1 MPELPQKLVDLFIEA
16 KKAEPTNELSF
27 LIGSGFSR
35 ADHMLLVGDINKKL
49 SELKES
55 DFFLGQEMSA
65 WFYKDDYVDPNQR
78 MTLFDRRFAEEFVRF
93 YIESQCHGNPGEFNY
108 EVFFDYFNEYLNEK
122 QHRVEIE
129 RFCEEHKAKYNVTGH
144 FENARQYLSRFLN
157 IFNQLVAS
165 LLTTAKYYQNISYTG
180 GYPNYEQFSR
190 LLSRLLKNNIIHV
203 HSLNHDMLFDHL
215 ASTVSGI
222 FQHFTDGFTE
232 MNSPYFGEIRQ
243 SYKIGDE
250 DFYKTYKVR
259 LQYFNNQY
267 KGRLHFYKLH
277 GSVDTYPLYLQRT
290 NESVT
295 IKLDYGVG
303 EIFKEELNKEKEQ
316 YEYVYPFT
324 NKYPAYLTGT
334 TQKIK
339 RYGDPF
345 FAEMFKH
352 FKRNLE
358 ASEKL
363 IVIGY
368 GFQDKGINELLE
380 THFLASGKKI
390 FVVDI
395 RTPESDLLKKYPD
408 QFIITGTGV
417 RQTPYEQYMDFINL

>member
-1 MPELPQKLVDLFIEA
+1 MPELPKKLVDLITEA
-16 KKAEPTNELSF
+16 KKPEPTNELCF

-49 SELKES
+49 RELKES

-65 WFYKDDYVDPNQR
+65 WFYKDDFVDPNQKI
-78 MTLFDRRFAEEFVRF
+78 TLFDRRFAEEFVHF
-93 YIESQCHGNPGEFNY
+93 YIVSECQSNPEKFNY
-108 EVFFDYFNEYLNEK
+108 EVFFDYFNEYLYEK
-122 QHRVEIE
+122 QHKDKVDK
-129 RFCEEHKAKYNVTGH
+129 FVEEHKAKYNITGN
-144 FENARQYLSRFLN
+144 FENGRQYLSRFLN

-190 LLSRLLKNNIIHV
+190 LLKQVLKGNIVHV

-222 FQHFTDGFTE
+222 FEFFSDGFTE
-232 MNSPYFGEIRQ
+232 LNSPYFGEIRQ
-243 SYKIGDE
+243 AHKINNE

-267 KGRLHFYKLH
+267 KSRLRFYKLH
-277 GSVDTYPLYLQRT
+277 GSVDTYPLYLQGT
-290 NESVT
+290 DESVT
-295 IKLDYGVG
+295 IKVDYGVG
-303 EIFKEELNKEKEQ
+303 EIFKEVLNKEKGQ
-316 YEYVYPFT
+316 YEYVYPFS

-339 RYGDPF
+339 RYEDPF
-345 FAEMFKH
+345 FAELFNH
-352 FKRNLE
+352 FKNNLQS
-358 ASEKL
+358 SEKL

-368 GFQDKGINELLE
+368 GFQDKGINDLLE
-380 THFLASGKKI
+380 ANFLSSGKRI

-395 RTPESDLLKKYPD
+395 KAPECDLLKKYPD
-408 QFIITGTGV
+408 QFTITGTGIAE
-417 RQTPYEQYMDFINL
+417 THFDQYMEFLN